1 MINITQFDI
10 SILPEN
16 AQAELYDF
24 YLFLKQRYTKIETIP
39 LNHKTSKIDAIF
51 PRKLLNTTPFTRDEI
66 YEQ

>member
-16 AQAELYDF
+16 AQIELYDF
-24 YLFLKQRYTKIETIP
+24 YLFLKQRYTKIET
-39 LNHKTSKIDAIF
+39 NHKTSKIDAIF
-51 PRKLLNTTPFTRDEI
+51 PRKLSNTTPFTRDEI